1 MLQPT
6 FKLEYNKKDITKD
19 ISDYVLNINYTDVE
33 HGQSDEVEIIFED
46 SQKLWQDAWI
56 PSKGDNIRLYL
67 GYVGEKLLNC
77 GVFEIDEIEFST
89 PPDILIVKAIATGI
103 TKSLRQNNS
112 VAYENK
118 NLKQIAN
125 EIAKKH
131 NLTLVGEID
140 DIRVERITQN
150 KQRDL
155 TFLKTLAEQYGYIFK
170 ITDNQLVFYKTQK
183 LIDAKS
189 AKIINRSECSRIN
202 LREKTS
208 QNYKAVTVS
217 YHNPKT
223 GKTITATAKNENC
236 VKGDTL
242 KLSQRVENKQQA
254 LIKAK
259 AALSRGNHTI
269 EGSIDMMGNPY
280 LIAGLNVEMKD
291 VGHFSGKYHITQ
303 ATHSIDRNSGYSLS
317 LEVKSC

>member
-19 ISDYVLNINYTDVE
+19 ISKYVLSINYTDFE
-33 HGQSDEVEIIFED
+33 HGQSDEIEIVFED
-46 SQKLWQDAWI
+46 SEKLWQSAWI
-56 PSKGDNIRLYL
+56 PSKGDSLRLYI
-67 GYVGEKLLNC
+67 GYIGEKLLNC
-77 GVFEIDEIEFST
+77 GLFEIDEVEFQT
-89 PPDILIVKAIATGI
+89 PPDTLTVKAIATGI
-103 TKSLRQNNS
+103 TKSLRQKNS

-118 NLKQIAN
+118 SLKQIAN

-131 NLTLVGEID
+131 NFTLVGKIE

-150 KQRDL
+150 QTRDL
-155 TFLKTLAEQYGYIFK
+155 KFLKTLAEQYGYIFK

-189 AKIINRSECSRIN
+189 AKIINRSGCSNIN
-202 LREKTS
+202 FREKTS
-208 QNYKAVTVS
+208 HYYKAVTVS

-223 GKTITATAKNENC
+223 GKTITATAKNAKC

-242 KLSQRVENKQQA
+242 KISQRVENKQQA
-254 LIKAK
+254 LVKAK
-259 AALSRGNHTI
+259 AALAKGNHTI
-269 EGSIDMMGNPY
+269 EGSLNMMGNPY
-280 LIAGLNVEMKD
+280 LIAGLNVEVKD
-291 VGHFSGKYHITQ
+291 VGYFSGKYHITQ
-303 ATHSIDRNSGYSLS
+303 ATHTLDRSSGYSLS

>member
-56 PSKGDNIRLYL
+56 PSKGDNIRLYI

-131 NLTLVGEID
+131 NLTLVG
-140 DIRVERITQN
+140 
-150 KQRDL
+150 
-155 TFLKTLAEQYGYIFK
+155 
-170 ITDNQLVFYKTQK
+170 
-183 LIDAKS
+183 
-189 AKIINRSECSRIN
+189 
-202 LREKTS
+202 
-208 QNYKAVTVS
+208 
-217 YHNPKT
+217 
-223 GKTITATAKNENC
+223 
-236 VKGDTL
+236 
-242 KLSQRVENKQQA
+242 
-254 LIKAK
+254 
-259 AALSRGNHTI
+259 
-269 EGSIDMMGNPY
+269 
-280 LIAGLNVEMKD
+280 
-291 VGHFSGKYHITQ
+291 
-303 ATHSIDRNSGYSLS
+303 
-317 LEVKSC
+317 

>member
-1 MLQPT
+1 MLEPT

-19 ISDYVLNINYTDVE
+19 ISQYVLNINYTDFE
-33 HGQSDEVEIIFED
+33 HGQSDEIEITFED
-46 SQKLWQDAWI
+46 TQKLWQDAWI
-56 PSKGDNIRLYL
+56 PSKGDSLRLYI
-67 GYVGEKLLNC
+67 GYSNEKLLNC
-77 GVFEIDEIEFST
+77 GCFEIDEIEFQT
-89 PPDILIVKAIATGI
+89 PPDTLTVKALATGI
-103 TKSLRQNNS
+103 TKALRQNNS

-118 NLKQIAN
+118 SLKQIAN

-150 KQRDL
+150 KERDL

-183 LIDAKS
+183 LIDANS
-189 AKIINRSECSRIN
+189 AKIINRSDCSNIN

-208 QNYKAVTVS
+208 HNYKAVTVS

-223 GKTITATAKNENC
+223 GKTITATAKNDKC
-236 VKGDTL
+236 VKGDVL
-242 KLSQRVENKQQA
+242 KLNERVENKQQA
-254 LIKAK
+254 LLKAK
-259 AALSRGNHTI
+259 AALNKGNHTI
-269 EGSIDMMGNPY
+269 EGSIDLMGNPY
-280 LIAGLNVEMKD
+280 LISGLNVEIKD
-291 VGHFSGKYHITQ
+291 VGYFSGKYHITQ
-303 ATHSIDRNSGYSLS
+303 ATHSLDRQSGYSLS

>member
-56 PSKGDNIRLYL
+56 PSKGDNIRLYI

-89 PPDILIVKAIATGI
+89 PPDILIVKAIATSI

-189 AKIINRSECSRIN
+189 AKIINRTECSRIN

-223 GKTITATAKNENC
+223 GKTITANVRKLYNNERGSYVYPPDGYTMSNLVAFIPSIRVIHYNGDVDKNDSMYCNWGKE
-236 VKGDTL
+236 DTRIRI
-242 KLSQRVENKQQA
+242 SCYNSEQRA
-254 LIKAK
+254 
-259 AALSRGNHTI
+259 
-269 EGSIDMMGNPY
+269 NPQCNY
-280 LIAGLNVEMKD
+280 LAVWRK
-291 VGHFSGKYHITQ
+291 
-303 ATHSIDRNSGYSLS
+303 
-317 LEVKSC
+317 

>member
-56 PSKGDNIRLYL
+56 PSKGDNIRLYI

-125 EIAKKH
+125 EIANVFSNEVQQIYNIKNVH
-131 NLTLVGEID
+131 VVDN
-140 DIRVERITQN
+140 
-150 KQRDL
+150 
-155 TFLKTLAEQYGYIFK
+155 AEP
-170 ITDNQLVFYKTQK
+170 DNSPSNV
-183 LIDAKS
+183 
-189 AKIINRSECSRIN
+189 
-202 LREKTS
+202 
-208 QNYKAVTVS
+208 
-217 YHNPKT
+217 H
-223 GKTITATAKNENC
+223 
-236 VKGDTL
+236 
-242 KLSQRVENKQQA
+242 
-254 LIKAK
+254 
-259 AALSRGNHTI
+259 HT
-269 EGSIDMMGNPY
+269 
-280 LIAGLNVEMKD
+280 KD
-291 VGHFSGKYHITQ
+291 VLIFAILGLVVSIGYVLIVNMLDTTIKTEDDVEKQFNVPVLVSIPAYDFNTNKKGGKKQ
-303 ATHSIDRNSGYSLS
+303 WQSRRN
-317 LEVKSC
+317 

>member
-19 ISDYVLNINYTDVE
+19 ISDYVLNINYTDFE

-56 PSKGDNIRLYL
+56 PSKGDNIRLYI

-150 KQRDL
+150 KQRD
-155 TFLKTLAEQYGYIFK
+155 
-170 ITDNQLVFYKTQK
+170 
-183 LIDAKS
+183 
-189 AKIINRSECSRIN
+189 
-202 LREKTS
+202 
-208 QNYKAVTVS
+208 
-217 YHNPKT
+217 
-223 GKTITATAKNENC
+223 
-236 VKGDTL
+236 
-242 KLSQRVENKQQA
+242 
-254 LIKAK
+254 
-259 AALSRGNHTI
+259 
-269 EGSIDMMGNPY
+269 
-280 LIAGLNVEMKD
+280 
-291 VGHFSGKYHITQ
+291 
-303 ATHSIDRNSGYSLS
+303 
-317 LEVKSC
+317 

>member
-1 MLQPT
+1 M
-6 FKLEYNKKDITKD
+6 YI
-19 ISDYVLNINYTDVE
+19 
-33 HGQSDEVEIIFED
+33 
-46 SQKLWQDAWI
+46 
-56 PSKGDNIRLYL
+56 

-77 GVFEIDEIEFST
+77 GIFEIDEIEFST
-89 PPDILIVKAIATGI
+89 PPDVLIVKAIATGI

-183 LIDAKS
+183 LIDA
-189 AKIINRSECSRIN
+189 N
-202 LREKTS
+202 
-208 QNYKAVTVS
+208 
-217 YHNPKT
+217 NPKT
-223 GKTITATAKNENC
+223 GKTITATAKNESC

-259 AALSRGNHTI
+259 AALSKGNHTI